1 MHLRILHREQGASV
15 PHVDALIL
23 ESDLNLRRELK
34 QTQVVSHRSALL
46 AHALAELLLRKT
58 VGVDQPLISE
68 GRFDGVQIFALDVLN
83 EGQLSDI
90 LVFGGL
96 DVGGD
101 LV

>member
-1 MHLRILHREQGASV
+1 
-15 PHVDALIL
+15 
-23 ESDLNLRRELK
+23 
-34 QTQVVSHRSALL
+34 
-46 AHALAELLLRKT
+46 LLLRKS